1 MKNIRIDGVIGKGVG
16 EVSAASVR
24 SELPANG
31 TDPVRVSIHSEGGS
45 VFEGFAIY
53 DEIVKYAGPKT
64 IAVESTAFSIASFIA
79 MAGDDIEMSPNA
91 YFMLHNP
98 RISIEG
104 DDVELA
110 KNAAMIAD
118 LKENMVSAY
127 ASRTGKTPNEINAIL
142 KDETYFNATDAVAF
156 GLADRVTQ
164 KPIHGRAVAR
174 LDSMPHGVVLALFG
188 TGSGGDDDF
197 EKGQTMS
204 ESTPVAATVREIR
217 LAYPK
222 AKADFVLACL
232 EKAMPMASVAS
243 AAAEEM
249 MSENEELKKQVTAM
263 TDEIA
268 SMKAKAMDD
277 DEEDAEAEAEF
288 DDDEDEKV
296 KAKAKARGVRA
307 VAKSKT
313 SGPSASASWDSA
325 VDAATLKT
333 NGNKF
338 KGVALANRQNPG
350 LRASMLAEVN
360 GS

>member
-1 MKNIRIDGVIGKGVG
+1 MKTIRIDGVIGNGVG

-188 TGSGGDDDF
+188 TGSGGDNDF

-232 EKAMPMASVAS
+232 E
-243 AAAEEM
+243 
-249 MSENEELKKQVTAM
+249 
-263 TDEIA
+263 
-268 SMKAKAMDD
+268 
-277 DEEDAEAEAEF
+277 
-288 DDDEDEKV
+288 
-296 KAKAKARGVRA
+296 
-307 VAKSKT
+307 
-313 SGPSASASWDSA
+313 
-325 VDAATLKT
+325 
-333 NGNKF
+333 
-338 KGVALANRQNPG
+338 
-350 LRASMLAEVN
+350 
-360 GS
+360 